1 MSHSARPTVHF
12 QMICWP
18 RSFQSVTVSILALPL
33 SKGVPLSE
41 AGNVKSPKCQDCHGK
56 VPVHVF
62 VPVGDQTHSKSSEEL
77 SLPLPPPPPQPP
89 PPPPSPPPLPPP
101 PLPALSSSSQ
111 AAAHQNLGFRAPVK
125 DDQPLPLVCQA
136 PAGRPRDSLES
147 FPCPGSTDEVL
158 ASLRHGRARLWKVE
172 VLAVCPPHASVH
184 EHILAAIRQGVKL
197 KKVYPDIGPNPS
209 SKPTTS
215 RHTSDLERSIK
226 AALQRIKRCLLT
238 LRRTAMSR
246 TLASGTVRLKFEK
259 GTRHGRLE

>member
-1 MSHSARPTVHF
+1 
-12 QMICWP
+12 
-18 RSFQSVTVSILALPL
+18 

-41 AGNVKSPKCQDCHGK
+41 AGNVKSPKCQDCHGNI
-56 VPVHVF
+56 PVQVF
-62 VPVGDQTHSKSSEEL
+62 VPVGDQTHSKSSEEF
-77 SLPLPPPPPQPP
+77 
-89 PPPPSPPPLPPP
+89 P

-136 PAGRPRDSLES
+136 PAGRPRDSL
-147 FPCPGSTDEVL
+147 
-158 ASLRHGRARLWKVE
+158 VE

-226 AALQRIKRCLLT
+226 AALQRIKRVS
-238 LRRTAMSR
+238 AGSEED
-246 TLASGTVRLKFEK
+246 SDEQDPGQWD
-259 GTRHGRLE
+259 